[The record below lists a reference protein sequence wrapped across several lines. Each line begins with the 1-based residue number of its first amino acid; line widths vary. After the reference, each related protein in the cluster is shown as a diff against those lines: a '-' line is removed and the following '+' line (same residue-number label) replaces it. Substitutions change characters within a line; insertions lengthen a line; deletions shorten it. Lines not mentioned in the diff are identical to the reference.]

1 MEIKISTGQW
11 IPAIIDALAQAKDG
25 DCFLLPSNAHIHA
38 YEIAKKTTNNSK
50 ELKVRI
56 QQ

>member
-11 IPAIIDALAQAKDG
+11 IPAIITALAQAKEG

-38 YEIAKKTTNNSK
+38 YEIAKKSTNNSK

>member
-11 IPAIIDALAQAKDG
+11 ISAIIDALEESKDG
-25 DCFLLPSNAHIHA
+25 DCFVLPSNAHIHA
-38 YEIAKKTTNNSK
+38 YEIAKETTNNSK

-56 QQ
+56 Q

>member
-11 IPAIIDALAQAKDG
+11 IPAIIEALAQAKEG